1 MMRTLARSLAA
12 RFIVPIIA
20 SFFLSNAASANL
32 IVNQPVVAFGN
43 VTVGATS
50 QIHVTGNTTL
60 DPLYD
65 TLTWGVHL
73 GGASPAAF
81 AASLE
86 SNCNTTSAICTVDVS
101 FSPLSASGVTTA
113 TLEFFVTESSPFL
126 SPIFTQIGVPLT
138 GNAVSSV
145 PVPGPIAGAGLPGLI
160 LAGGGLLGWWRRK
173 RKAEAA
179 A

>member
-1 MMRTLARSLAA
+1 MEERNMMRTLARSLAA
-12 RFIVPIIA
+12 RLIVPIIA

-32 IVNQPVVAFGN
+32 IVNPPVVAFGN

-50 QIHVTGNTTL
+50 QIIHVTGNTTL

-65 TLTWGVHL
+65 ILTWGVHL
-73 GGASPAAF
+73 GGASTAAF

-86 SNCNTTSAICTVDVS
+86 SNCNTTSAICAVDVS

-126 SPIFTQIGVPLT
+126 SPI
-138 GNAVSSV
+138 
-145 PVPGPIAGAGLPGLI
+145 
-160 LAGGGLLGWWRRK
+160 
-173 RKAEAA
+173 
-179 A
+179 